1 MRRVFR
7 KINYLSKNRKQL
19 GELVLVVG
27 AIYTYLLCNSIA
39 RVYKD
44 GQKTTT

>member
-7 KINYLSKNRKQL
+7 KINYLNKNRKQL

-27 AIYTYLLCNSIA
+27 AIYTYLLYNSIV